1 MFPISVLNY
10 VKMGICVLLLGFC
23 YYLGYS
29 GEHKRFVEFQHVVKQ
44 QADIQE
50 AKTKEIIEQQK
61 ITTDRIT
68 NDYKTQLAR
77 LHTVYDGVHVNGGS
91 SLSTPSDTLVRI
103 NGFTTD
109 PVFALQCANTT
120 QQLVSLQDFVKEQ
133 LTLK

>member
-1 MFPISVLNY
+1 MFPLSIINY
-10 VKMGICVLLLGFC
+10 VKIGICAVLLC
-23 YYLGYS
+23 SSWYLGYS
-29 GEHKRFVEFQHVVKQ
+29 FEHSRFTKYQNDVKQ
-44 QADIQE
+44 QATIQE
-50 AKTKEIIEQQK
+50 AKTKQIIEQQK

-68 NDYKTQLAR
+68 NDYKNQLAR
-77 LHTVYDGVHVNGGS
+77 LHSVYDGLHVNGGS

-109 PVFALQCANTT
+109 PIFALQCANTT